1 MLRLSSYST
10 DCGCFS
16 VKLLS
21 QPSERMEVKACTQLP
36 GIKLP
41 VNNNDKLCVKKA
53 SFKKIF
59 NLSTDL
65 CVFLTG
71 TNSSTYQRA
80 NLKGLNQIPFS
91 KLESITLK
99 PFAKFV

>member
-41 VNNNDKLCVKKA
+41 VNKNDKLCVKKA
-53 SFKKIF
+53 SLRST

-65 CVFLTG
+65 WVFLTG

-80 NLKGLNQIPFS
+80 NS
-91 KLESITLK
+91 
-99 PFAKFV
+99 